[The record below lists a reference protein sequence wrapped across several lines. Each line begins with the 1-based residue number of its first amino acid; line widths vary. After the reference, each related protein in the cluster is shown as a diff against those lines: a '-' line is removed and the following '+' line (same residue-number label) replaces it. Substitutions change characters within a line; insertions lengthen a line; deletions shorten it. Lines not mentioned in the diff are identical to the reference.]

1 MMLVAISSQGP
12 DLEGPVDAR
21 FGRAAGFVVIDSQTM
36 QSNYIENG
44 AAQAMAQGAGI
55 QAAETVAQA
64 GAQVVLTGI
73 VGPKASRAL
82 KAAGIRIG
90 INLAEGT
97 VAEALQRFQQGDF
110 TET

>member
-1 MMLVAISSQGP
+1 MLIAISSQGP

-21 FGRAAGFVVIDSQTM
+21 FGRAAGFVIIDSQTLE
-36 QSNYIENG
+36 SKYIENG

-55 QAAETVAQA
+55 QAAETVARA

-73 VGPKASRAL
+73 VGPKATRAL

-90 INLAEGT
+90 VNLDEGT
-97 VAEALQRFQQGDF
+97 VRDALQRFKQGDF
-110 TET
+110 AET